1 MTQKTLR
8 TSNTVDASTTQMR
21 RTKLTRKLQSML
33 RLRSKSNSY
42 IVLVVKQILRAGG
55 VPYVDDGYNDTSR
68 RNFNFTYIAL
78 LRNDR
83 HEVQSV
89 QRENYT

>member
-1 MTQKTLR
+1 M
-8 TSNTVDASTTQMR
+8 
-21 RTKLTRKLQSML
+21 
-33 RLRSKSNSY
+33 
-42 IVLVVKQILRAGG
+42 LVVKQIPRAGG
-55 VPYVDDGYNDTSR
+55 VPYVDDGYNDTPR
-68 RNFNFTYIAL
+68 RNFNSTYIAL